1 MRTREELELQ
11 VSDLENLLEELVSL
25 VDDPDLTDTEFRD
38 EVRELVSEEDTD
50 G

>member
-38 EVRELVSEEDTD
+38 QVRELVSEEDAD
-50 G
+50 D